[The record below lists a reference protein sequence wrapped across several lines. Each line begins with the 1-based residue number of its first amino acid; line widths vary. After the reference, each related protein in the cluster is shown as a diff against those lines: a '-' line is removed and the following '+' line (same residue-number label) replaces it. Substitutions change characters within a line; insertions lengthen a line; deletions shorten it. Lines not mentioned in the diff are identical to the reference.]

1 MRWQIATQSRMA
13 DCRPQIGLKIGAAVL
28 AALAFTACGVPP
40 ERSIVDEFFAESRL
54 RDKTALQHVATV
66 AYEPHINGIVETFE
80 IKKVSPEL
88 DNTKTVIVAAQVKLP
103 DGGTADK
110 TIILTM
116 ARGAGKIDD
125 DPAGR
130 DRWIVTGFI
139 ESAAPPHS

>member
-1 MRWQIATQSRMA
+1 MRLQIAEWRL
-13 DCRPQIGLKIGAAVL
+13 QIGAGVL
-28 AALAFTACGVPP
+28 VALAFAGCGVPP

-88 DNTKTVIVAAQVKLP
+88 DNTKTVVVAAQVKLP

-110 TIILTM
+110 SITLTM
-116 ARGAGKIDD
+116 ARRAIQD
-125 DPAGR
+125 DPAKR

-139 ESAAPPHS
+139 EAAAPPHS